1 MEGELSTWSVV
12 AWLSEEKKAA
22 GPQPAQH
29 LLDENLQLLVAQVH
43 QQPVGED
50 EVNTE
55 ENIEG
60 MR

>member
-1 MEGELSTWSVV
+1 MV
-12 AWLSEEKKAA
+12 AGLSEEKKAA

-29 LLDENLQLLVAQVH
+29 LLYENLQLLVTQVH

-55 ENIEG
+55 ENIEQT
-60 MR
+60 R